1 MSETATIPVEHIL
14 REELAR
20 GDVVISTTI
29 PILRHLLA
37 NDDHALFSDE
47 IVARVRGVIS
57 DLARQ
62 MLFTLAETV
71 GEEDRWSFAEPF
83 QDALAVR
90 LMAMPGLPGHAHSLA
105 LEYQLAAQ
113 LARRNGL
120 DPVLSPLL
128 QQMIA
133 STDAKRA
140 ARAMQALAAQSRFLQ
155 HLRRMELPLAELPG
169 ELFGAALVAFRSVI
183 GEERGEEVKKAE
195 QAMRGAFDEGRSRL
209 GLIAHLLTGPVNGG
223 REVLSVAHAGIAF
236 FASALALS
244 SKQDRAL
251 AVLSLNERHVARLA
265 VGLRAAGLEPA
276 AIEEELLFLH
286 PDVAL
291 PTELGELA
299 SERAA
304 SLLADANPLLGD

>member
-62 MLFTLAETV
+62 MLFTLAETA
-71 GEEDRWSFAEPF
+71 GEEDRWSFAQPF
-83 QDALAVR
+83 QDALAAR

-105 LEYQLAAQ
+105 LEYQLAGQ
-113 LARRNGL
+113 FARRNGL

-128 QQMIA
+128 QEMIA
-133 STDAKRA
+133 SPDVTRA

-244 SKQDRAL
+244 SGQDRAL

-291 PTELGELA
+291 PTELGGLA

-304 SLLADANPLLGD
+304 TLLADTNPLLGD